1 MQSEMQV
8 RLMLDALKQSTDSRE
23 NIERA
28 RQYLRGVVGDL
39 VRRKKIARKAI
50 EDGQQQILNFGPPPQ
65 PQAPAGFVQ
74 TENVNNGFD
83 LNGN

>member
-1 MQSEMQV
+1 MQSETQV

-39 VRRKKIARKAI
+39 VRRKKIARRAM
-50 EDGQQQILNFGPPPQ
+50 EDAQQQRLNLGPPPQ
-65 PQAPAGFVQ
+65 PQAAVGSAQ
-74 TENVNNGFD
+74 TEN
-83 LNGN
+83 GNSGSA